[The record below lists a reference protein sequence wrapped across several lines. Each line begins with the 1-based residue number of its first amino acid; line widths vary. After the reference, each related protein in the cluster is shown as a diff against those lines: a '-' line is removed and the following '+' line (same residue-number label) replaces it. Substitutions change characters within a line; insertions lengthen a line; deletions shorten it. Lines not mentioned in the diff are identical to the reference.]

1 LAKLF
6 ESKHFKDAKV
16 KHNFFLNVFDGS
28 IYSFAMSFVS
38 LQTVLP
44 VFVKKLSGSDIAVGM
59 IPVIWSV
66 GFNFPQIFVSNYVRK
81 LGYKK
86 PWMLKT
92 ALIQR
97 IPWLILSLLTYFF
110 IEQFNSNA
118 ALIIILMG
126 LALAAFG
133 GSINLPGWFDLVSKI
148 TPVQLRGRLFAYRA
162 VLGAAMGIA
171 GGWIV
176 SIILDN
182 ISYPENFSLLFLIA
196 FIVTMI
202 SYTFLTL
209 LKEDQPNLPLRT
221 FTYSEFVRKLGTIV
235 RDEKNFR
242 NFIISDSLMM
252 LALMS
257 NAFLAVNAIEKF
269 NLPDA
274 YAGYF
279 TVIMMISMVIGS
291 LYFGYLADKKG
302 HKLNLIWSSAF
313 TFVACIAALLSPIV
327 ELYFICFAASA
338 LTISLTQVSRLTI
351 IAEICNEDD
360 RPTYI
365 SLTNMITAPF
375 VLSGLLGGWLAS
387 SFGYNSVFIV
397 SALFAAVA
405 FFWLNLKVTEPR
417 ELQLLNNTNL
427 N

>member
-1 LAKLF
+1 MADLF
-6 ESKHFKDAKV
+6 KSKHFKDAKV

-44 VFVKKLSGSDIAVGM
+44 VFVKKISGSDIAVGM

-97 IPWLILSLLTYFF
+97 IPWLILGLLSYYF
-110 IEQFNSNA
+110 IDQVDSNTA
-118 ALIIILMG
+118 LLIILAG

-133 GSINLPGWFDLVSKI
+133 GSINLPGWFDLVSKL

-162 VLGAAMGIA
+162 VIGAALGIA
-171 GGWIV
+171 GGWVV
-176 SIILDN
+176 SVILGAV
-182 ISYPENFSLLFLIA
+182 SYPKNFSLLFLIA

-202 SYTFLTL
+202 SYTFLTF
-209 LKEDQPNLPLRT
+209 LKEEQPNLPLRT
-221 FTYSEFVRKLGTIV
+221 FTYKEFVKKLGLIIK
-235 RDEKNFR
+235 DEKNFR

-257 NAFLAVNAIEKF
+257 NAFLAVKAMEKF
-269 NLPDA
+269 NLSDA

-279 TVIMMISMVIGS
+279 TIVMMISMVIGS

-313 TFVACIAALLSPIV
+313 IFLASIVAMLSPEV

-338 LTISLTQVSRLTI
+338 LTISLSQVSRLTI
-351 IAEICNEDD
+351 IAEICQEDD

-387 SFGYNSVFIV
+387 SFGYDSVFLV
-397 SALFAAVA
+397 SASFAAAA
-405 FFWLNLKVTEPR
+405 FFWLKLKVTEPR
-417 ELQLLNNTNL
+417 EIQLANNS
-427 N
+427 